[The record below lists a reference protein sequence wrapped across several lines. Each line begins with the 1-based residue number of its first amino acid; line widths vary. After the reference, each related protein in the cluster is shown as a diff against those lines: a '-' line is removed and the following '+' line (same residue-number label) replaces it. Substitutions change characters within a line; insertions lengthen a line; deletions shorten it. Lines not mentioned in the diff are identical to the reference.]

1 MEIVSKTLYDQM
13 ERTKKVV
20 DAIIE
25 AEKGYQFTNDRIYLE
40 TRTEIVPEGQQAQ
53 QNNDPS
59 QPQNPQQQMNKKNRR
74 QIYVDEIRKRID
86 EYFKIVIRNIRDSV
100 PKAVGF
106 FLVKGIQEKL

>member
-1 MEIVSKTLYDQM
+1 
-13 ERTKKVV
+13 
-20 DAIIE
+20 
-25 AEKGYQFTNDRIYLE
+25 
-40 TRTEIVPEGQQAQ
+40 
-53 QNNDPS
+53 
-59 QPQNPQQQMNKKNRR
+59 MNKKNRR